1 MTKKNIGTT
10 GLLSVTLIAVMLF
23 SLVGSCTSNDPEAI
37 TALLY
42 SDGKPV
48 AISIKDGKIAAV
60 KKISDLPAGS
70 AGLIVAPGFIDN
82 QVNGYAGVSFTFG
95 GGELT
100 AEGVKKATRELWK
113 TGVTTYIPTLTTN
126 SNELLTKNFS
136 ILGAV
141 KDDSALLGS
150 IPGFHLEGPFI
161 SPVDGYRG
169 AHPLRFVRKP
179 DWEEFLQ
186 LNKSAGNNIIQVTLA
201 PEMEGALDFISKC
214 TEAGIVVGLGH
225 HNADAQL
232 VKEAIDR
239 GADIATHLGNGC
251 ANMINRHIN
260 PLWPQLSDDRLM
272 VSIICDGFHLNPEEI
287 RVFYKVKGPGLT
299 IITSDVTSYAALPPG
314 KFVNVEGDTL
324 ELTPEG
330 MVKYPAQNVLAG
342 SASPLKKGIANII
355 RVTGCSL
362 EDAVG
367 MATRNP
373 ARLYNLDD
381 RGEIATGKRAD
392 LVLFRMKDGEIIVE
406 KTIVNGRVVFDREKK
421 SI

>member
-1 MTKKNIGTT
+1 MTEKNIRST
-10 GLLSVTLIAVMLF
+10 GLGSVIPVAAMLLF
-23 SLVGSCTSNDPEAI
+23 LMGSCSGNDPDTV

-42 SDGKPV
+42 SDSKPV

-60 KKISDLPAGS
+60 KKISDLPDGS
-70 AGLIVAPGFIDN
+70 AGLFVAPGFIDN
-82 QVNGYAGVSFTFG
+82 QVNGFAGVSFTFG

-136 ILGAV
+136 ILGEV

-186 LNKSAGNNIIQVTLA
+186 LNKSAGNNIIQVTIA
-201 PEMEGALDFISKC
+201 PEMEGALDFISNC
-214 TEAGIVVGLGH
+214 TRAGIVVGLGH

-232 VKEAIDR
+232 VKEAVDR

-287 RVFYKVKGPGLT
+287 RVF
-299 IITSDVTSYAALPPG
+299 
-314 KFVNVEGDTL
+314 
-324 ELTPEG
+324 
-330 MVKYPAQNVLAG
+330 
-342 SASPLKKGIANII
+342 
-355 RVTGCSL
+355 
-362 EDAVG
+362 
-367 MATRNP
+367 TRSK
-373 ARLYNLDD
+373 D
-381 RGEIATGKRAD
+381 R
-392 LVLFRMKDGEIIVE
+392 
-406 KTIVNGRVVFDREKK
+406 
-421 SI
+421 S